1 MRLGE
6 WVRVN
11 LAGRKIRMEFV
22 SDDAVAAFRRDT
34 LVASGVNI
42 SVVHSETI
50 SSGYVADDAHYSN
63 PQESVVGGR
72 N

>member
-1 MRLGE
+1 
-6 WVRVN
+6 
-11 LAGRKIRMEFV
+11 MEFV